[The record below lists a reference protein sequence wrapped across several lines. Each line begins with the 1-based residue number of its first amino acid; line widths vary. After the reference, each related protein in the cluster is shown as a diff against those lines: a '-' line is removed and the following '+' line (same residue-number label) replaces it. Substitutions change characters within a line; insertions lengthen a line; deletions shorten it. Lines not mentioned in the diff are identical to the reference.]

1 MLRCGR
7 QPHPSLL
14 VLTPR
19 VTHPLP
25 WAVGWARPLAS
36 NQQDR
41 TCQLPKAR
49 RRLQPGVLALLSS
62 TWPRGTPAPGETLGT
77 GPGGR
82 SRSERGGPAPACTA
96 SLGRDRLARAR
107 LQPHERCRPGPSGWI
122 PGRTNQTEIRHT
134 CYFKPLHAATDKEST
149 DKESLWLLC
158 RSEEKPPPS
167 WPVGEPSHTRPAGQ
181 C

>member
-25 WAVGWARPLAS
+25 WAVGW
-36 NQQDR
+36 
-41 TCQLPKAR
+41 AR